1 MSFLQIDEVT
11 QGNKSLY
18 ETVDRS
24 LRETRKC
31 DKPFGGI
38 PTIFS
43 GDWRQCLPVVKG
55 GSRGQIINSTFKRS
69 KLWNHIKKY
78 KLEINMRLKNIS
90 CPEEKEFHEWLLR
103 VGDGKEET
111 FPDIGEHMIKIPEK
125 FKSKSTSIKQFA
137 EEIFP
142 GRVSTVV
149 EF

>member
-1 MSFLQIDEVT
+1 MFFVPSKGVRNISAIPDGQFVYSTKLLFLLPIAEMIKKTKLIVIDEVT

-69 KLWNHIKKY
+69 KLWQHIKKY

-90 CPEEKEFHEWLLR
+90 CPEEKEFHE
-103 VGDGKEET
+103 
-111 FPDIGEHMIKIPEK
+111 
-125 FKSKSTSIKQFA
+125 
-137 EEIFP
+137 
-142 GRVSTVV
+142 
-149 EF
+149 